1 MEIKRETHIVDAKG
15 LSLGRMAT
23 RIATLLQG
31 KHKTDYQ
38 SHIDA
43 GDNVIVKNFDQI
55 KYTGNKQKG
64 KIYFHYSGYP
74 GGMKKITL
82 EKLLEKS
89 PQKVLFLAVSR
100 MLPKN
105 KLQARMMK
113 RLKIEK

>member
-1 MEIKRETHIVDAKG
+1 MEIKRETHTIDAKG
-15 LSLGRMAT
+15 MSLGRMAT
-23 RIATLLQG
+23 KIALLLQG

-38 SHIDA
+38 PHLDA

-55 KYTGNKQKG
+55 KFTGTKEKV
-64 KIYFHYSGYP
+64 KKYFHYSGYP
-74 GGMKKITL
+74 GGMKSITL
-82 EKLLEKS
+82 EKLFEKS
-89 PQKVLFLAVSR
+89 PEKVLFLAVSR